1 MEDFSEKQFNL
12 VLSGTDFN
20 TLAQVFD
27 IAFRA
32 KGIEIANPSTPISLL
47 LKKIQETAI
56 LIPDSK

>member
-1 MEDFSEKQFNL
+1 MEDFLEKQFNL

-47 LKKIQETAI
+47 LKKIQESA
-56 LIPDSK
+56 LLVSE